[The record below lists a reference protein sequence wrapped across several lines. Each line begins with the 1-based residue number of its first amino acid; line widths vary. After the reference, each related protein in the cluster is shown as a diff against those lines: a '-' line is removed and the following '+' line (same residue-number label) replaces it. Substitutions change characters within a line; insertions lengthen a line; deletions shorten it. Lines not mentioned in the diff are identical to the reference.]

1 MTGDGKSVI
10 EEYESFPRG
19 AQELAAARLAQSAAR
34 ALRDG
39 LKASGKSAREVADLL
54 GLTEGAVSQVLNSD
68 GNVRIATLARYLR
81 AMGYRASVE
90 ISPASESSPPVP
102 TPVRRR
108 RALPEVK
115 ERAAREKSVTV
126 SVSRCNVTDG
136 NVVAQAL
143 LLVLPPRGPAT
154 DEEVEPEAAS
164 ETQWHVLDSGV
175 TQGLSA
181 SSWNTSESSHARKRA
196 LNSVQPNGR
205 RSGEALGS
213 GGKR

>member
-10 EEYESFPRG
+10 DEYESFPRG

-39 LKASGKSAREVADLL
+39 LKAGGKSAREIADLL
-54 GLTEGAVSQVLNSD
+54 GLTESAVSQVLNSD

-81 AMGYRASVE
+81 AMGYKASVE
-90 ISPASESSPPVP
+90 ISPASESSPPIP

-115 ERAAREKSVTV
+115 GRATRENSVTV

-143 LLVLPPRGPAT
+143 LLVLPPRGSVA
-154 DEEVEPEAAS
+154 DEEVKSEPTS
-164 ETQWHVLDSGV
+164 ETQWHVLDAGISEGR
-175 TQGLSA
+175 SA
-181 SSWNTSESSHARKRA
+181 GSWSTSESSHARRSTSSLA
-196 LNSVQPNGR
+196 RPNDRRGSGAVGR
-205 RSGEALGS
+205 